1 MASTPPLVRSGSLTD
16 YLGLAQSL
24 GIDGSRLLRRVG
36 ISPRDLEVPDK
47 WLPAAAVAR
56 VLDLS
61 ATVSGRADFA
71 VRLAERRRLST
82 LGPLSVV
89 LREEPDLR
97 SVVRLLSRYEHSY
110 NEAMRMRLEE
120 TDEIATIRL
129 WFEFGEPVPSEQAL
143 ALGAAALHGIVR
155 EYIGPRWHPLA
166 ICFPHRAPAD
176 LSNYHRVFGAG
187 LQFEHD
193 FAGLILYARDLSA
206 GNPLSDPLMRP
217 YAQRFLESVVS
228 PRATT
233 SKDRVKELME
243 FLLPLGKCTM
253 EQIARTLG
261 VDRRT
266 LHRRLADE
274 GESFS
279 SLLHAT
285 RAGLA
290 EHYLAN
296 DRYSMTDVCQLLG
309 FTAPS
314 AFSRWFHQ
322 QFGMSPSAW
331 RATSRA
337 RGDDDA
343 YYGAD
348 ADDRATGRAR
358 DPIS

>member
-1 MASTPPLVRSGSLTD
+1 MASTRPLVRSASLND

-24 GIDGSRLLRRVG
+24 GIDGPGLMRREG
-36 ISPRDLEVPDK
+36 IDPRDLDVPDK
-47 WLPAAAVAR
+47 WIPAAAVAR

-61 ATVSGRADFA
+61 AAVSGRPDFA
-71 VRLAERRRLST
+71 VRLAERRRMST

-97 SVVRLLSRYEHSY
+97 SVLSLLSRYEHSY

-120 TDEIATIRL
+120 TDDIATVRL
-129 WFEFGEPVPSEQAL
+129 WFEFGEPAPADQAL

-155 EYIGPRWHPLA
+155 EYIGPRWRPLA

-176 LSNYHRVFGAG
+176 LRTYHRVFGAG

-193 FAGLILYARDLSA
+193 FTGLVLSAGDLSA

-233 SKDRVKELME
+233 TRDRVKELME

-253 EQIARTLG
+253 DHVARTLG
-261 VDRRT
+261 LDRRT
-266 LHRRLADE
+266 LHRRLAAE

-279 SLLHAT
+279 SILHAT
-285 RAGLA
+285 RATLA

-296 DRYSMTDVCQLLG
+296 DRYSMTDVALLLG

-331 RATSRA
+331 RTTSRA
-337 RGDDDA
+337 DRGEE
-343 YYGAD
+343 
-348 ADDRATGRAR
+348 
-358 DPIS
+358 PVE

>member
-1 MASTPPLVRSGSLTD
+1 MAWTRPLVRSAALNG
-16 YLGLAQSL
+16 YLGLARSL
-24 GIDGSRLLRRVG
+24 KIDGPRLVRRVG
-36 ISPRDLEVPDK
+36 LQPAQLAAPDT
-47 WLPAAAVAR
+47 WIAAAAVAR
-56 VLDLS
+56 LLDLS
-61 ATVSGRADFA
+61 ATVSGRPDFA
-71 VRLAERRRLST
+71 VRLAEERRLST

-97 SVVRLLSRYEHSY
+97 SALTLLLRHEHSY
-110 NEAMRMRLEE
+110 NEAIRLRLDE

-129 WFEFGEPVPSEQAL
+129 WFEFGEPAPADQAL

-155 EYIGPRWHPLA
+155 ECVGPRWQPLA

-176 LSNYHRVFGAG
+176 LQHYHRVFGAG

-193 FAGLILYARDLSA
+193 FTGLVIYSRDLDA
-206 GNPLSDPLMRP
+206 ANPLSDPQMRP
-217 YAQRFLESVVS
+217 YAQRFLDSIVS

-233 SKDRVKELME
+233 TRDRVKELME

-253 EQIARTLG
+253 DHVARTLG

-285 RAGLA
+285 RATMA

-296 DRYSMTDVCQLLG
+296 DRYSMTDVALLLG

-322 QFGMSPSAW
+322 KFGMSPSTW
-331 RATSRA
+331 RETSRA
-337 RGDDDA
+337 
-343 YYGAD
+343 
-348 ADDRATGRAR
+348 
-358 DPIS
+358 

>member
-1 MASTPPLVRSGSLTD
+1 MAVTRPLVRCATLNGYLSLSR
-16 YLGLAQSL
+16 SL
-24 GIDGSRLLRRVG
+24 DVDGPRLMRRVG
-36 ISPRDLEVPDK
+36 LDPADLAVPDK
-47 WLPAAAVAR
+47 WIPAAAVAR
-56 VLDLS
+56 LLDSS
-61 ATVSGRADFA
+61 AKVSKRADFA
-71 VRLAERRRLST
+71 VRLAEQRRLST

-97 SVVRLLSRYEHSY
+97 SALRLLMRYEQSY
-110 NEAMRMRLEE
+110 NEAIRMRLEE
-120 TDEIATIRL
+120 TEEIATIRL
-129 WFEFGEPVPSEQAL
+129 WFEFGEPAPQDQAL

-155 EYIGPRWHPLA
+155 ECVGPNWRPLA
-166 ICFPHRAPAD
+166 MCFPHRAPAD
-176 LSNYHRVFGAG
+176 LTTYHRVFGAG

-193 FAGLILYARDLSA
+193 FTGLVIYSRDLSA
-206 GNPLSDPLMRP
+206 ANPLSDPLMQP

-233 SKDRVKELME
+233 ARDRVKELME

-253 EQIARTLG
+253 DHIARTLG
-261 VDRRT
+261 MDRRT
-266 LHRRLADE
+266 LHRHLAEE

-296 DRYSMTDVCQLLG
+296 DRYSMTDIGQLLG

-314 AFSRWFHQ
+314 AFTRWFHQ

-337 RGDDDA
+337 
-343 YYGAD
+343 
-348 ADDRATGRAR
+348 
-358 DPIS
+358 

>member
-1 MASTPPLVRSGSLTD
+1 MASTRPLVRSASLND
-16 YLGLAQSL
+16 YLGLAKSL
-24 GIDGSRLLRRVG
+24 GIDGPSLMRRVG
-36 ISPRDLEVPDK
+36 IDPRDLDVPDK

-61 ATVSGRADFA
+61 ATASGRADFA

-97 SVVRLLSRYEHSY
+97 SVLHLLSRYEHSY

-120 TDEIATIRL
+120 TAEIATVRL
-129 WFEFGEPVPSEQAL
+129 WFEFGEPVPADQAL

-155 EYIGPRWHPLA
+155 EYIGPRWRPLA

-176 LSNYHRVFGAG
+176 LTTYHRVFGAG

-193 FAGLILYARDLSA
+193 FTGLVISA
-206 GNPLSDPLMRP
+206 GDLGAGSPLSDPLMRP

-233 SKDRVKELME
+233 APGSGQGAHGVPAAARQVHDGPHRAHARGRPTNAAPTSRGRGRVVQLA
-243 FLLPLGKCTM
+243 P
-253 EQIARTLG
+253 AR
-261 VDRRT
+261 DPN
-266 LHRRLADE
+266 H
-274 GESFS
+274 
-279 SLLHAT
+279 
-285 RAGLA
+285 LA

-296 DRYSMTDVCQLLG
+296 DRYSMTDIGQLLG

-331 RATSRA
+331 RAISRA
-337 RGDDDA
+337 
-343 YYGAD
+343 
-348 ADDRATGRAR
+348 
-358 DPIS
+358 

>member
-1 MASTPPLVRSGSLTD
+1 MASTRALVRSASLND

-24 GIDGSRLLRRVG
+24 GIDGSGLMRRVG
-36 ISPRDLEVPDK
+36 IDPRDLNVPDK

-61 ATVSGRADFA
+61 AAASGREDFA
-71 VRLAERRRLST
+71 VRLAERRRMST

-97 SVVRLLSRYEHSY
+97 SVLHLLSRYEHSY
-110 NEAMRMRLEE
+110 NDAIRLRLEE
-120 TDEIATIRL
+120 SDEISTVRL
-129 WFEFGEPVPSEQAL
+129 WFEFGEPVPADQAL

-155 EYIGPRWHPLA
+155 EYIGPRWRPLA

-176 LSNYHRVFGAG
+176 LKTYHRVFGAG

-193 FAGLILYARDLSA
+193 FTGLVLSTSDLSA
-206 GNPLSDPLMRP
+206 SSPLSDPQMRP
-217 YAQRFLESVVS
+217 YAQRFFESVVS

-233 SKDRVKELME
+233 ARDQVKELME

-253 EQIARTLG
+253 DHVARTLG
-261 VDRRT
+261 MDRRT
-266 LHRRLADE
+266 LHRHLAAE

-285 RAGLA
+285 RTSLA

-296 DRYSMTDVCQLLG
+296 DRYSMTDIGELLG

-322 QFGMSPSAW
+322 QFGMSPSEW

-337 RGDDDA
+337 
-343 YYGAD
+343 
-348 ADDRATGRAR
+348 
-358 DPIS
+358 